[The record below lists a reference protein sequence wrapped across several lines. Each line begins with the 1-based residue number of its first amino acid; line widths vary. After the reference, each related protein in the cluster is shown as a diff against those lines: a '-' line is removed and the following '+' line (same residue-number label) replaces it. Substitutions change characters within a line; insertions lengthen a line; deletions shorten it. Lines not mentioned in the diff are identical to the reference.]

1 MSWPRPKAALF
12 WAPALAIR
20 NQTTVR
26 YLASKENQ
34 DRFVANPNAY
44 PEVEPGVSLA
54 LMGADPV
61 LRFPNGVHDAAIGA
75 IVAGNPTRYVAE
87 HKGAWYAFATEATL
101 KAFKSDPERYI
112 PDVGGYCLGAMSRR
126 GITPGDPRN
135 IFYVPEERKWASVR
149 KSEWPEGVEKLR
161 PFPSALTQLKRLMP
175 FTVNVLALHPNKR
188 GRTLEPPT
196 AGIFNMTN
204 IRLLSAARLLSSCSS
219 EPSRMRQSLTSRWVP
234 PIKW

>member
-1 MSWPRPKAALF
+1 MLSDAKPKRQVRCSTIRQVVVIAALLLGGSAAF
-12 WAPALAIR
+12 AEPPLPQISETGVFSTDVVAAAQGNPIPGTPALAVR
-20 NQTTVR
+20 NQTIVH
-26 YLASKENQ
+26 YLASKEHQ
-34 DRFVANPNAY
+34 DRFVANRNAY

-101 KAFKSDPERYI
+101 NAFKSDPERYI

-135 IFYVPEERKWASVR
+135 IFFVPEGGKWAVY
-149 KSEWPEGVEKLR
+149 GR
-161 PFPSALTQLKRLMP
+161 PNGPKAWAEMTTFDRVKAI
-175 FTVNVLALHPNKR
+175 
-188 GRTLEPPT
+188 ET
-196 AGIFNMTN
+196 AHAFYRERI
-204 IRLLSAARLLSSCSS
+204 S
-219 EPSRMRQSLTSRWVP
+219 
-234 PIKW
+234 PISK

>member
-1 MSWPRPKAALF
+1 MPQISETGVFRTDVVAAAQGSHILG
-12 WAPALAIR
+12 APALAIR
-20 NQTTVR
+20 NQTIVH

-75 IVAGNPTRYVAE
+75 IVAGHPTRYVAE
-87 HKGAWYAFATEATL
+87 HKGAWYALATEATL
-101 KAFKSDPERYI
+101 KAFKTDPERYI

-135 IFYVPEERKWASVR
+135 IFFVPEEGKWAVYGSPNGP
-149 KSEWPEGVEKLR
+149 KAWAEMTTPER
-161 PFPSALTQLKRLMP
+161 LK
-175 FTVNVLALHPNKR
+175 AI
-188 GRTLEPPT
+188 ET
-196 AGIFNMTN
+196 AHAFY
-204 IRLLSAARLLSSCSS
+204 
-219 EPSRMRQSLTSRWVP
+219 RQRISLTSKQAAENTQTTDGRDF
-234 PIKW
+234 